1 MDLVLTHSRDPKSF
15 LKKKKEKERKE
26 KGTIVQFL
34 LPYIPKKILVR
45 LLQTTKE
52 FLFVILVYGR

>member
-34 LPYIPKKILVR
+34 LLYIPKKNPCKTLR
-45 LLQTTKE
+45 ND
-52 FLFVILVYGR
+52 

>member
-1 MDLVLTHSRDPKSF
+1 MDLVLPHSTDHKSF
-15 LKKKKEKERKE
+15 LKKEKERKE

>member
-1 MDLVLTHSRDPKSF
+1 MDLVLPHSRDPKSF
-15 LKKKKEKERKE
+15 LKKEKERKE

-34 LPYIPKKILVR
+34 LPYIPKKILVK
-45 LLQTTKE
+45 LLQMTKE

>member
-1 MDLVLTHSRDPKSF
+1 MDLVLPHSRDPKSF
-15 LKKKKEKERKE
+15 FKKKEKERKE

>member
-1 MDLVLTHSRDPKSF
+1 MDLVLPHSRDPKSF
-15 LKKKKEKERKE
+15 KKKE

-52 FLFVILVYGR
+52 FPFIILVYGC

>member
-15 LKKKKEKERKE
+15 LKKKERRKE
-26 KGTIVQFL
+26 QLFSFSFL
-34 LPYIPKKILVR
+34 IYQRKILVR

-52 FLFVILVYGR
+52 FLFVILVYER

>member
-15 LKKKKEKERKE
+15 KKKKKEKERKE

-34 LPYIPKKILVR
+34 LPYIPKKNPCKTL
-45 LLQTTKE
+45 TND
-52 FLFVILVYGR
+52 